1 MKRTFPLGIVLVT
14 GLLGIVPFFVPH
26 PIVQQADDMIR
37 NKLLRIISMF
47 ALILGLGSLI
57 RHNIEKIRRKNEH
70 WPYSYILL
78 GSLVITAIIGVGG
91 GIDGAGRLPTAIG
104 GFRFDIQTL
113 YANIVVPLGGTM
125 FALLAFFMSSA
136 AYRAFRVHT
145 LTAALLLVSAFVV
158 MLGMVPLGDFLGLRF
173 SAIGQWI
180 LTVPNTASKR
190 GIMIGVA
197 LGVIATSLKI
207 ILGVERRWLGG
218 ER

>member
-14 GLLGIVPFFVPH
+14 GLLGVVPFFVPH
-26 PIVQQADDMIR
+26 PIVQQADDIIR

-70 WPYSYILL
+70 WPYSYILF

-91 GIDGAGRLPTAIG
+91 GIDGAGRLPTVVG

-145 LTAALLLVSAFVV
+145 LTAALLLISAFVV

-173 SAIGQWI
+173 SEIGQWI

-207 ILGVERRWLGG
+207 ILGVERKWLGG

>member
-1 MKRTFPLGIVLVT
+1 MRRTFPLGIVLVT
-14 GLLGIVPFFVPH
+14 GLLGVVPFFVPH
-26 PIVQQADDMIR
+26 PAVQQADDIIR
-37 NKLLRIISMF
+37 NKLLRVISIF

-57 RHNIEKIRRKNEH
+57 RHNLEKIRRKKEH

-78 GSLVITAIIGVGG
+78 GSLVVTAVIGVGG
-91 GIDGAGRLPTAIG
+91 GTGGTGGLPTVIG

-113 YANIVVPLGGTM
+113 YTNIIVPLGGTM

-136 AYRAFRVHT
+136 AYRAFRVHN
-145 LTAALLLVSAFVV
+145 LTAALLLISAFVI
-158 MLGMVPLGDFLGLRF
+158 MLGMVPLGESLGRHL
-173 SAIGQWI
+173 SEVGQWI

-207 ILGVERRWLGG
+207 ILGVERKLLGG